1 MFFLA
6 NALAAAFCTSVSSLL
21 RLLSTKCC
29 YCGYFVSPHAAHGSL
44 LFPSLQEV
52 YTLKQELERAMMERD
67 EMKARLSELG
77 RLRRGTETSLN
88 NSDQSLASLDMA
100 ARPLH
105 GSDLTSD
112 ISVR

>member
-1 MFFLA
+1 
-6 NALAAAFCTSVSSLL
+6 
-21 RLLSTKCC
+21 
-29 YCGYFVSPHAAHGSL
+29 
-44 LFPSLQEV
+44 
-52 YTLKQELERAMMERD
+52 MMERD